1 MLNRYICNV
10 ILGLFCLCQARG
22 NTIPSGLVAGREP
35 DILPPAD
42 YSFFEFSQV
51 PQWTNG
57 HNQALTGNLLNLLT
71 TLGGDDSQI
80 GLLFQPGAVFG
91 HPALPKGARAESP
104 LVAQLAGNSLSPVYS
119 PQGSSQRSSQPSS
132 VPEPATLGVLAGS
145 LVLLSFYA
153 MYCARKIE
161 LDESLQRI
169 DQPPGD

>member
-10 ILGLFCLCQARG
+10 ILGLFCLCQARA
-22 NTIPSGLVAGREP
+22 NTIPSSVVIGHEP

-57 HNQALTGNLLNLLT
+57 HNQALTGNLLNLVT
-71 TLGGDDSQI
+71 TLGGDNSQI

-91 HPALPKGARAESP
+91 HPALAQGARAESP
-104 LVAQLAGNSLSPVYS
+104 LVPQLPGYSLSPVYS
-119 PQGSSQRSSQPSS
+119 SQGSSQGSS
-132 VPEPATLGVLAGS
+132 VPEPTTLGLLAGS
-145 LVLLSFYA
+145 LVLLSYYA
-153 MYCARKIE
+153 IYRVRKIE
-161 LDESLQRI
+161 LHESLERI